1 MFSVSALWAE
11 KVYKMNVGHETSGP
25 KHVISTVVAEGEAGG
40 GVEVEKRVY
49 LYKRIFNVT

>member
-25 KHVISTVVAEGEAGG
+25 KHVIINVVEEVEEGW

>member
-11 KVYKMNVGHETSGP
+11 KVYKKNVGHETSGP
-25 KHVISTVVAEGEAGG
+25 KHVIINVVEEVEEGW